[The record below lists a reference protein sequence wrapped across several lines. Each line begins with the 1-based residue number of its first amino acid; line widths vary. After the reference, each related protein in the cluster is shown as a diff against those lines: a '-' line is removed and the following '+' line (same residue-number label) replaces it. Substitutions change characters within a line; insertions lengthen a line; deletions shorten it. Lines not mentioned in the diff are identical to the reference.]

1 MTESGDYP
9 TGAEFNKDAPYNQVD
24 PKERE
29 FEVTISQSL
38 SKTVTVLTSNYV
50 EIEDCDENMD
60 KCLSIDTSNTDWM
73 EVYNES
79 HKTPKEL
86 IKEFENLLNA
96 VIAAL
101 ENNKEA
107 NSNILLKRC
116 KYLKSECENWCI
128 DETEVVE

>member
-1 MTESGDYP
+1 MTESGNYP
-9 TGAEFNKDAPYNQVD
+9 AGAEFNKDAPYNQVD
-24 PKERE
+24 PEERE

-50 EIEDCDENMD
+50 EIEDYDENKG

-73 EVYNES
+73 EAYNES

-86 IKEFENLLNA
+86 IKEFENLLDMF
-96 VIAAL
+96 ITAL

-107 NSNILLKRC
+107 GSKEMLKRF